1 MRQAPGLKIA
11 FYDPSGR
18 GGICQYTFQ
27 LAQSLAES
35 GCDVTVLTT
44 DGYELQHLPRS
55 FRLVVVFKKSVVKDW
70 LLKVVGTQARAS
82 NRPESAPGNGGQ
94 SAIEP
99 KRWNLACWPRKL
111 RLRLIFLKT
120 VAYLLWRRPDVI
132 HFQWLASRD
141 EDLYF
146 IGWLKRFGFPIVYTA
161 HDLLPHDADTPAAR
175 SFFQKIYTVA
185 DRLVV
190 HAENIRHEMI
200 ELFHINPHKIWVVPH
215 GSNILFSTPSKE
227 AARARLDIASDKKVI
242 LFFGLIKRYKGL
254 EYLLEVFEQIRA
266 QLEGAVLL
274 IAGRIADDDKVM
286 YAYYRNLLSRFAED
300 QSVKCMTEYIPLEQ
314 AGDFFSAADVV
325 VLPHVRPSQ
334 SGVLLSA
341 IAAGKPVVVTD
352 AGGFTEVV
360 ENGRSGFV
368 VPPRD
373 STAIA
378 EALIRMFQTPGLL
391 ESMGRE
397 AKRLADTTY
406 SWKPIAARTICLYRT
421 MVAPVLAEPGK
432 VGLDAPDLRSHE

>member
-1 MRQAPGLKIA
+1 MKQAPGLKIA

-55 FRLVVVFKKSVVKDW
+55 FRLVVVFKKSVVKNW
-70 LLKVVGTQARAS
+70 LAKIAGTQAKSSSRTEPA
-82 NRPESAPGNGGQ
+82 PENGGRV
-94 SAIEP
+94 AIETT
-99 KRWNLACWPRKL
+99 RWNLACWLKKL

-120 VAYLLWRRPDVI
+120 FAYLLWHRPHVI

-190 HAENIRHEMI
+190 HAESIRHEMV
-200 ELFHINPHKIWVVPH
+200 ELFHINPDKIWVVSH
-215 GSNILFSTPSKE
+215 GSNILFSASSKE
-227 AARARLDIASDKKVI
+227 AARARLEIASDKKVI

-254 EYLLEVFEQIRA
+254 EYLLEAFEQIRA
-266 QLEGAVLL
+266 QVEGAVLL
-274 IAGRIADDDKVM
+274 IAGSIADEDKVT
-286 YAYYRNLLSRFAED
+286 YAYYRNLLLRFAGD
-300 QSVKCMTEYIPLEQ
+300 QSVKCRTEYIPLEQ

-325 VLPHVRPSQ
+325 ALPHVKPSQ

-352 AGGFTEVV
+352 AGGFTEVI

-368 VPPRD
+368 VPPGHPK
-373 STAIA
+373 ALA
-378 EALIRMFQTPGLL
+378 EALVRIFQTNGLL
-391 ESMGRE
+391 QSMGKE
-397 AKRLADTTY
+397 AKALADTNY
-406 SWKPIAARTICLYRT
+406 SWRTIAARTVHLYHSLL
-421 MVAPVLAEPGK
+421 MPLSPHDGK
-432 VGLDAPDLRSHE
+432 TALGRSEVRIHE